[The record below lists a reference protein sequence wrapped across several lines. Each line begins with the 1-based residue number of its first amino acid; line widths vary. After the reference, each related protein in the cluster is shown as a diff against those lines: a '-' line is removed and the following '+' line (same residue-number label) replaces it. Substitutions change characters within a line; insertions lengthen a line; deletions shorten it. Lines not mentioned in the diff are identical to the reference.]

1 MNLYMY
7 LRDPIPAALFAFVAV
22 VAIMMIR
29 DQVMTGKRGKNS
41 RYIKPAFF
49 IGILVYAIV
58 YYGNVGTE
66 PYLKD
71 M

>member
-7 LRDPIPAALFAFVAV
+7 LRDPFPAALFAFIAV
-22 VAIMMIR
+22 VATMVTR
-29 DQVMTGKRGKNS
+29 DHVLTGKRGKNS
-41 RYIKPAFF
+41 RYIKPAFLV
-49 IGILVYAIV
+49 GILVYAIV
-58 YYGNVGTE
+58 YYGNVGAE